1 MQNNA
6 FCQDKN
12 SSHMPHLSFLSY
24 RFLRIAPLCYSKTST
39 RFQRV
44 SMKTGR
50 NFIRYSSFQYFQITP
65 FTIRYRIVA
74 LGESSSS
81 ANTRHS
87 KTDFNAS
94 SRCLTFLVMNIAV
107 LECSAPMYD
116 IPIMPK
122 FFSLQFSLGSPPF
135 REPLRGSLRYIN
147 CSNPLVDG
155 IVCTQ
160 RLFKISQTCSAIT
173 LYEYFPT

>member
-1 MQNNA
+1 MLFVKTKIA
-6 FCQDKN
+6 VTCLTY
-12 SSHMPHLSFLSY
+12 HFLSY

-107 LECSAPMYD
+107 LECSTPMYD

-147 CSNPLVDG
+147 CSNSLHRSNPFTYKQNLHGNPLPVYYPN
-155 IVCTQ
+155 VNA
-160 RLFKISQTCSAIT
+160 K
-173 LYEYFPT
+173 